1 MHTEESDMRARY
13 QGGYLRLG
21 HRKQGPNCWE
31 FLWWDT
37 EPTGQ
42 RVRRKAVIGT
52 VQQYPNIEDAWH
64 ASNGLRVSINEAR
77 NRQPEQPVTVAD
89 LIDHY
94 TQTELSSDQIDG
106 GKAHATRVVYRNFLA
121 RWVRP
126 AWGRLNIRA
135 VRTTAVEQWLRQLP
149 RGDGKPLAPS
159 TKAKIR
165 NVMSVLF
172 NHAIRYEWLEQG
184 KNPILLVR
192 QSAKRQTIPEC
203 LEPEELQALL
213 SQLER
218 CFRVMVFL
226 DAATGLRRSEL
237 LALKWED
244 IDFDELQI
252 SVRRSIY
259 LNFVGN
265 CKTEASRK
273 PVPIDPVL
281 AAELWAWR
289 QDSAYGQ
296 PQDWVFAS
304 PHRQGRHPY
313 WPDILLSRVVR
324 PAAARAGIRKHI
336 GWHTFRH
343 SFSTML
349 MANGENVKVVQELM
363 RHATCRCTLEI
374 YSQARIQAKRE
385 AQRRVVE
392 MIFPQEPEAIVT
404 KGPVEVDAFGW
415 CDLNW

>member
-1 MHTEESDMRARY
+1 VRVRY
-13 QGGYLRLG
+13 QRGYLRLG
-21 HRKQGPNCWE
+21 HRKTGPDCWE
-31 FLWWDT
+31 FLWWDI
-37 EPTGQ
+37 ELTGQ

-52 VQQYPNIEDAWH
+52 VQQYPNIEEAWQ

-77 NRQPEQPVTVAD
+77 NRQQEQLVTVAD
-89 LIDHY
+89 LVDHY
-94 TQTELSSDQIDG
+94 TRTELGGDPSDA
-106 GKAHATRVVYRNFLA
+106 GKSHATRTVYKNFLA

-126 AWGRLNIRA
+126 AWGSLNIRA
-135 VRTTAVEQWLRQLP
+135 VRTTAVEQWLRQLM
-149 RGDGKPLAPS
+149 RADSGPLAPS

-172 NHAIRYEWLEQG
+172 NHAIRNEWLEQG

-192 QSAKRQTIPEC
+192 QGAKRQSIPEY
-203 LEPEELQALL
+203 LEPQELRALL
-213 SQLER
+213 SQLDH
-218 CFRVMVFL
+218 CFRVMVLL

-244 IDFDELQI
+244 IDFERLQI
-252 SVRRSIY
+252 NVQRSIY
-259 LNFVGN
+259 LNVVGN

-273 PVPIDPVL
+273 PVPLDLTL
-281 AAELWAWR
+281 ASELWTWK

-296 PQDWVFAS
+296 PNDWVFAS
-304 PHRQGRHPY
+304 PHSRGRNPY

-324 PAAARAGIRKHI
+324 PAAARAGIQKHI

-363 RHATCRCTLEI
+363 RHANCRCTLEI
-374 YSQARIQAKRE
+374 YSQARLQAKRD
-385 AQRRVVE
+385 AQHRVVE
-392 MIFPQEPEAIVT
+392 MIIPREREANDSELPLILANREAAT
-404 KGPVEVDAFGW
+404 IELP
-415 CDLNW
+415 